1 MLKLENIASI
11 GEELALAWGDGLET
25 YIMHED
31 LRKSCPCANCQG
43 EPDALGRVV
52 KPPVHYNE
60 KSFTLVRWENVGGY
74 AVAFH
79 WADGHGT
86 GIFSYEYLRKLGE

>member
-11 GEELALAWGDGLET
+11 GAELALAWSDGVET
-25 YIMHED
+25 YIQHED

-52 KPPVHYNE
+52 KPPVHYNA
-60 KSFTLVRWENVGGY
+60 KSFSLVRWENIGGY
-74 AVAFH
+74 ALAFH
-79 WADGHGT
+79 WEDGHST